1 MTQLVP
7 SVTDHDPALVHQFIR
22 LVGRRPTPEE
32 LRRYQQHRSRAALR
46 LPLGLRRGAARLVAR
61 L

>member
-1 MTQLVP
+1 MAQLAP
-7 SVTDHDPALVHQFIR
+7 SAPDSDQAMVHQFIR
-22 LVGRRPTPEE
+22 LVGRRPTAEE

-46 LPLGLRRGAARLVAR
+46 LPSHLRRSAARLIAR